1 MRKAASADRDTAHPY
16 SYSWEAWIPY
26 DEHLLL
32 RGQVVACPVDFLPAA
47 FDCIRDHPAGVHGHP
62 SAVAAEEP
70 DGQDIHNVLPSD
82 EGAFAAPGE
91 DHSFGMKIPCPRMAS
106 C

>member
-1 MRKAASADRDTAHPY
+1 
-16 SYSWEAWIPY
+16 
-26 DEHLLL
+26 
-32 RGQVVACPVDFLPAA
+32 
-47 FDCIRDHPAGVHGHP
+47 
-62 SAVAAEEP
+62 VAAEEP